1 MSLKG
6 TKKTDLSLSQTHTHT
21 HTHRHICT
29 HTLSQTQTHIQNSHG
44 HAHYVQDTSTD
55 GTLTVL
61 SSLNNQPLCAR
72 ENVMFLVDICAATMS
87 LLIKMSTSSSRSR
100 SLSYRERK
108 CSPYSFQ
115 VHGTELRRRRK
126 KVTMKT
132 NGGPPKKM

>member
-1 MSLKG
+1 MQPPHTPTPHTLSLLLAHFL
-6 TKKTDLSLSQTHTHT
+6 TFFCHIYSHTHTHTHIHAHTLSQTHTHT
-21 HTHRHICT
+21 H
-29 HTLSQTQTHIQNSHG
+29 SHG
-44 HAHYVQDTSTD
+44 HTHVQDPNTD

-100 SLSYRERK
+100 SLSYRESK

-115 VHGTELRRRRK
+115 GHGTKLRRRRK
-126 KVTMKT
+126 KSQ
-132 NGGPPKKM
+132 